1 MGKSLLGVAA
11 ALTLAWTLAVAP
23 ALAADAATPA
33 DKQPAGHHTYL
44 FVLSWEP
51 EFCFLQSNRNS
62 EQDNKHPECAAGDRA
77 TSFGA
82 THPTLHGLWPQ
93 WSSACSLSAKDN
105 DPTWKDRVL
114 PPLAPAVSSTLAE
127 VMPGIASGLALH
139 EWQKHGYCSG
149 LSADQYYA
157 QAGELVKKLAASSG
171 GTLLANATGK
181 NFTRKALCDA
191 LAADFGEAARQSAV
205 LGTGKAAFLTQI
217 TFTLKAGDDGATAL
231 DAAHLA
237 PAEGDQPGRCD
248 KGNPDETLKLA
259 AFK

>member
-1 MGKSLLGVAA
+1 MRKGSWSATVGLVLAACLATGTSLAAEVAA
-11 ALTLAWTLAVAP
+11 
-23 ALAADAATPA
+23 PA
-33 DKQPAGHHTYL
+33 DKQAPGHHTYML
-44 FVLSWEP
+44 VLSWEP
-51 EFCFLQSNRNS
+51 EFCYLHG
-62 EQDNKHPECAAGDRA
+62 DGHPECAAGDRA

-114 PPLAPAVSSTLAE
+114 PPLSPAVQTTLAQ

-149 LSADQYYA
+149 LPADQYYSL
-157 QAGELVKKLAASSG
+157 AGGMVKALGDGKAGA
-171 GTLLANATGK
+171 LLANATGK
-181 NFTRKALCDA
+181 GVTRKAVCDA

-217 TFTLKAGDDGATAL
+217 TFTLKAADDGSTAL

-237 PAEGDQPGRCD
+237 ESPADQPGRCD

>member
-1 MGKSLLGVAA
+1 MRKGVQQTAMA
-11 ALTLAWTLAVAP
+11 ALVANLMATLLTSGP
-23 ALAADAATPA
+23 ALAADSPSIPA
-33 DKQPAGHHTYL
+33 DKQTPGHHTYML
-44 FVLSWEP
+44 VLSWEP
-51 EFCFLQSNRNS
+51 EFCYLHG
-62 EQDNKHPECAAGDRA
+62 DGHPECAAGDRA

-82 THPTLHGLWPQ
+82 THLTLHGLWPQ

-114 PPLAPAVSSTLAE
+114 PPLSPAVQSTLAE
-127 VMPGIASGLALH
+127 VMPGIASGLTLH

-157 QAGELVKKLAASSG
+157 QAGAMVKTLGSSKA

-181 NFTRKALCDA
+181 SVTRKALCDA

-217 TFTLKAGDDGATAL
+217 TFTLKAADDGTTAL
-231 DAAHLA
+231 DAAHLTDS
-237 PAEGDQPGRCD
+237 PADQAGRCD
-248 KGNPDETLKLA
+248 KGNPDEALKVA
-259 AFK
+259 GFK